1 MDISK
6 TGYLLGYLQVNL
18 DRGRGTSL
26 STCRLSDSNMFG
38 ALDSIIPV
46 KNMNV
51 DLKNLSPNGGSV
63 TVCGTLGRYLAFCVC
78 VFVCV
83 FVLF

>member
-1 MDISK
+1 
-6 TGYLLGYLQVNL
+6 
-18 DRGRGTSL
+18 
-26 STCRLSDSNMFG
+26 MFG